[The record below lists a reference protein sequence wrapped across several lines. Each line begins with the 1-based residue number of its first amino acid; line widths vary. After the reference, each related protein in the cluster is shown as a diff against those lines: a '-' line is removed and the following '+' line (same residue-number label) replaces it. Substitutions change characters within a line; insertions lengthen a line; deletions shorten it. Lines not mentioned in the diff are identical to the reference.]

1 MYEHYTFIIKDNL
14 ELAVG
19 EHFSSKNNHNG
30 WEDFKFFILEFC
42 SSPADEA
49 HTKGREAVER
59 KWQFR
64 LRCNYPGG
72 MKREDALVK
81 Y

>member
-1 MYEHYTFIIKDNL
+1 MISNSL
-14 ELAVG
+14 
-19 EHFSSKNNHNG
+19 
-30 WEDFKFFILEFC
+30 FFF

-49 HTKGREAVER
+49 HTKDREAVER
-59 KWQFR
+59 KWQYR

-72 MKREDALVK
+72 MNREDALVK